1 MIQPD
6 PLIKAYGGKTVVN
19 GLTFTVRAGVV
30 TRFLR
35 THGAGKSATIRA
47 IVGVDRPTA
56 WPASW
61 HRRGAIPWAG
71 FAVMRAHA
79 VAASSPA
86 VVPLRTQDT

>member
-6 PLIKAYGGKTVVN
+6 RLLKAHGWKDGGQRPY
-19 GLTFTVRAGVV
+19 LHRP
-30 TRFLR
+30 
-35 THGAGKSATIRA
+35 

-71 FAVMRAHA
+71 FAVMRAHE

>member
-1 MIQPD
+1 MIKPD
-6 PLIKAYGGKTVVN
+6 RLIEAYGRNTAVK

-35 THGAGKSATIRA
+35 THGAGKSATIRT

-61 HRRGAIPWAG
+61 HRRGAIRWAG

-86 VVPLRTQDT
+86 VFPLRTQHT